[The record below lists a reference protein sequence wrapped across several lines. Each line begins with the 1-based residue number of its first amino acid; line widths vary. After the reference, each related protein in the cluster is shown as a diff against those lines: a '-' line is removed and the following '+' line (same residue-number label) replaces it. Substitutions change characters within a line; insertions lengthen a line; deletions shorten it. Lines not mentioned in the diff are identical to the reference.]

1 MIIVTGGAGFIG
13 SALVWKLNEEGISEI
28 LVVDELG
35 TDEKWKN
42 LVGRRFAEYEE
53 KDRFLA
59 AVQAD
64 TLPQN
69 IEAIIHLGACSAT
82 TERNASYL
90 VTNNYQYTQ
99 TLAQWAV
106 RKGVRFIYAS
116 SAATYGDGAQ
126 GFDDNDALIPDLQP
140 LNMYGY
146 SKQLFDLWAIRN
158 GADKHTAGIK
168 FFNVYG
174 PNEYHKGFMTSLVY
188 HAYGQIKET
197 GTLKLFRS
205 EKPEYADGE
214 QKRDFVYVKDCVNVL
229 YWLLQNPT
237 ANGIFNLGSGKARSW
252 NDLASAIFAAMD
264 RERNVTYID
273 LPDTLKGKYQYFT
286 EATTNKLRNLGCP
299 MDFPSLEE
307 RVADYVRGYL
317 RRESD
322 PYL

>member
-13 SALVWKLNEEGISEI
+13 SALVWKLNAEGISDI

-42 LVGRRFAEYEE
+42 LVKRQFAEYQE
-53 KDRFLA
+53 KDPFLA
-59 AVQAD
+59 AVEAD
-64 TLPQN
+64 SLPAKV
-69 IEAIIHLGACSAT
+69 EAIVHLGACSAT

-90 VTNNYQYTQ
+90 ITNNYQYTQ
-99 TLAQWAV
+99 TLARWAV
-106 RKGVRFIYAS
+106 GKGVRFIYAS
-116 SAATYGDGAQ
+116 SAATYGDGAL
-126 GFDDNDALIPDLQP
+126 GFDDHDALIPKLQP

-158 GADKHTAGIK
+158 GFDKQTAGVK

-174 PNEYHKGFMTSLVY
+174 PNEYHKDFMTSLV
-188 HAYGQIKET
+188 HKAYGQIQET

-214 QKRDFVYVKDCVNVL
+214 QKRDFVYVKDCVDVL
-229 YWLLQNPT
+229 HWLLQNPS

-264 RERNVTYID
+264 RERNIAYVD
-273 LPDTLKGKYQYFT
+273 LPETLRGKYQYFT
-286 EATTNKLRNLGCP
+286 EATTHKLRALGCP
-299 MDFPSLEE
+299 MDFPNLED

-317 RRESD
+317 RREED

>member
-1 MIIVTGGAGFIG
+1 VIIVTGGAGFIG
-13 SALVWKLNEEGISEI
+13 SAFVWKLNEEGISDI
-28 LVVDELG
+28 LIVDELG

-42 LVGRRFAEYEE
+42 LVKRQFAEYEE

-59 AVQAD
+59 AVEAD
-64 TLPQN
+64 TLPQGV
-69 IEAIIHLGACSAT
+69 EAIIHLGACSAT
-82 TERNASYL
+82 TERDASYL

-126 GFDDNDALIPDLQP
+126 GFDDGDALIPKLQP

-158 GADKHTAGIK
+158 RVDKQMAGIK

-188 HAYGQIKET
+188 NAYGQIKET

-237 ANGIFNLGSGKARSW
+237 ANGIFNLGAGKARSW

-264 RERNVTYID
+264 RERNVTYVD

-286 EATTNKLRNLGCP
+286 QATTNKLRALGCP

-307 RVADYVRGYL
+307 RVADYVRNYL
-317 RRESD
+317 SREVD

>member
-13 SALVWKLNEEGISEI
+13 SALVWKLNEEGISDI

-64 TLPQN
+64 TLPRN
-69 IEAIIHLGACSAT
+69 IEAVIHFGACSAT

-90 VTNNYQYTQ
+90 VANNYQYTQ
-99 TLAQWAV
+99 ALAQWAV
-106 RKGVRFIYAS
+106 QKGVRFIYAS

-158 GADKHTAGIK
+158 GVDKQTAGIK

-174 PNEYHKGFMTSLVY
+174 PNEYHKGFMTSLVNT
-188 HAYGQIKET
+188 AYGQIKET
-197 GTLKLFRS
+197 GALKLFRS
-205 EKPEYADGE
+205 ERPEYADGE

-264 RERNVTYID
+264 RERNVTYVD

-286 EATTNKLRNLGCP
+286 EATTTKLRGLGCP

-307 RVADYVRGYL
+307 RVTDYVRGYL
-317 RRESD
+317 RREAD